1 MKSFNYLIILLSSLA
16 SLACSPDNS
25 SKTKLFEDQRIAL
38 EKAKGAASSVQQQAQ
53 EMQQNME
60 KQTQ

>member
-1 MKSFNYLIILLSSLA
+1 MKPVNFLILLLA
-16 SLACSPDNS
+16 SLVFVACSPDNS

-38 EKAKGAASSVQQQAQ
+38 DKAKGAASSVQQQTQ

>member
-1 MKSFNYLIILLSSLA
+1 MKSINYLTILLTSLVL
-16 SLACSPDNS
+16 LACSPDNS

-38 EKAKGAASSVQQQAQ
+38 EKAKGAASSVQQQTQ
-53 EMQQNME
+53 EMQQNLE